1 MTARSLFCYSF
12 NASGIPAPRLSD
24 KVSETSGQ
32 VIRSPRAS
40 CPEVPDRCS
49 YAMLVICQLLLGINE
64 AGLLF
69 TIQSYINRKREDV
82 KSSFTSSLFPYNLF
96 SVSLLSALHYV
107 YIHREIVV
115 SAPSLPGRRLGRA
128 NWVTFYL
135 TVLHRLDGCCAYYSC

>member
-12 NASGIPAPRLSD
+12 NAYGIPAPRLSD

-115 SAPSLPGRRLGRA
+115 SVPLPAWEEVGKSQLGD
-128 NWVTFYL
+128 L
-135 TVLHRLDGCCAYYSC
+135 LYYCPT

>member
-1 MTARSLFCYSF
+1 
-12 NASGIPAPRLSD
+12 
-24 KVSETSGQ
+24 
-32 VIRSPRAS
+32 
-40 CPEVPDRCS
+40 
-49 YAMLVICQLLLGINE
+49 MLVICQLLLGINE

-115 SAPSLPGRRLGRA
+115 SVPLPAWEEVGKSQLGD
-128 NWVTFYL
+128 L
-135 TVLHRLDGCCAYYSC
+135 LYYCPT